1 MVSSIRFDYDKAAPT
16 WNEGTVV
23 MFTKKGDEWVR
34 GIAVFK
40 LVKGLL
46 FLIVGFGVTTF
57 FHKDMAEQVTGWMR
71 LSWLRQENRDIGVLL
86 SWLFGLSRRDVG
98 ILEASILVYGA
109 LLLVEGL
116 GLLLLKRWAEYL
128 TVLSTAVF
136 IPLEVWSDVRH
147 FGLIKTV
154 ILFLNLLAVW
164 YLSSRLWANQHE
176 LRLKAS

>member
-1 MVSSIRFDYDKAAPT
+1 
-16 WNEGTVV
+16 

-57 FHKDMAEQVTGWMR
+57 FQKDMAEQVTGWMR
-71 LSWLRQENRDIGVLL
+71 LSWLRQENRDIGTLL
-86 SWLFGLSRRDVG
+86 SWSLGVSRRDIGV
-98 ILEASILVYGA
+98 LEVSIFVYGA
-109 LLLVEGL
+109 LLLIEGL

-154 ILFLNLLAVW
+154 ILFLN
-164 YLSSRLWANQHE
+164 
-176 LRLKAS
+176 